1 VIDANVPDG
10 RGGPGT
16 SSSLL
21 LRLQAPEEDAE
32 AWRRFVGL
40 YRPLLLRWCQIS
52 RLQPAD
58 AEDVTQDVFRT
69 VREKIAG
76 FRRDPTRGTFRGWLR
91 TITRHAICDLARARV
106 REQQGAGGSDAYAHL
121 LALPDV
127 APAEEGEGRDRDEE
141 RVLLREAL
149 RDLLPG
155 VADHTREA
163 FWQVM
168 VEGRRPADV
177 AQQMGVKEH
186 VVYLAK
192 SRILKRLKDE
202 YGELLDL

>member
-1 VIDANVPDG
+1 
-10 RGGPGT
+10 
-16 SSSLL
+16 LL
-21 LRLQAPEEDAE
+21 IRLQAVEEDPE

-40 YRPLLLRWCQIS
+40 YQPLLLRWCQKS

-91 TITRHAICDLARARV
+91 TITKHAICDLARTRTQG
-106 REQQGAGGSDAYAHL
+106 QQGVGGSGAYAHL
-121 LALPDV
+121 LAQPDA
-127 APAEEGEGRDRDEE
+127 APAEVDEERDRDEE

-149 RDLLPG
+149 RHLLPG
-155 VADHTREA
+155 VTDPTREA

-168 VEGRRPADV
+168 VEGRRPAEV

-192 SRILKRLKDE
+192 SRILRRLKDV